1 MKIAHYSSN
10 LTLPFISFEQIF
22 PELQKAIDDAGGA
35 AQQMADTQLD
45 KLGGSVTLLKSA
57 LEGAGIAIGNTL
69 APMLR
74 TLAEWLTN
82 AVSAFNKRNLL
93 FDVDKM

>member
-1 MKIAHYSSN
+1 
-10 LTLPFISFEQIF
+10 
-22 PELQKAIDDAGGA
+22 
-35 AQQMADTQLD
+35 MADTQLD

-82 AVSAFNKRNLL
+82 AVSAFSDLPTTYYFVVEVGASCSRQAALPDL
-93 FDVDKM
+93 TS